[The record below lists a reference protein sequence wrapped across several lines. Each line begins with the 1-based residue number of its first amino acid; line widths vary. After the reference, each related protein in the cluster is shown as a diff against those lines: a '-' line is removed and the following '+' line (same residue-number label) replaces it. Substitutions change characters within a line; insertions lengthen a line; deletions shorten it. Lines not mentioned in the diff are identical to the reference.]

1 MRRGRIFFLLAL
13 IVFLGLVAV
22 VLVFIRFRPAITPQ
36 PSPVTEPTPVIDV
49 VNVLVTTQKVP
60 RGSVIT
66 RDVVS
71 LIPIQRQFFLQGMFS
86 EIKDVEG
93 RLARID
99 LEAGYILMDNML
111 ANSAEELSKMGS
123 DIALYIPRGSVAV
136 AIPID
141 RLTKASYPVQPGDRV
156 NVAVV
161 HAFVDI
167 DTEFQ
172 SILPNVSGMVCLPGS
187 NPTSCEATAPITADI
202 KVDEKPEGIGD
213 VGRRDNIPGFDV
225 PILAVPSEYQR
236 PRLVAQVILQDV
248 TVLSVGNYAAS
259 LMMTEQTQ
267 PAAQQPTEQAP
278 QPPNQ
283 QTPQQPQQS
292 KPLPEFVSII
302 VNPQDALMLT
312 YLMANGAQFTFH
324 LRSAGDNSRIQ
335 IEAETLQHYLNKY
348 NIPIPVK
355 LPFGLEPRVDSPA
368 MPVITIL
375 PTPTPNP

>member
-22 VLVFIRFRPAITPQ
+22 VLVFIRLRPAITPQ
-36 PSPVTEPTPVIDV
+36 PSPNVEPTPVIDV

-71 LIPIQRQFFLQGMFS
+71 LIPIQRQFFIQGMFS

-99 LEAGYILMDNML
+99 LEAGYILMENML

-123 DIALYIPRGSVAV
+123 DIALYIPRGSVAI

-156 NVAVV
+156 NIAVV

-172 SILPNVSGMVCLPGS
+172 SKLPNVAGEAVAPGTRE
-187 NPTSCEATAPITADI
+187 PTVYLTAGISAP
-202 KVDEKPEGIGD
+202 VGEG
-213 VGRRDNIPGFDV
+213 VGNAGRAETIPGLGQ
-225 PILAVPSEYQR
+225 PIIVVPSEPQR

-248 TVLSVGNYAAS
+248 TVLSVGNYAATLVTS
-259 LMMTEQTQ
+259 EQPQ
-267 PAAQQPTEQAP
+267 VSSQQPVEQAP

-283 QTPQQPQQS
+283 PAQQPQPA
-292 KPLPEFVSII
+292 KPMPEFVSVI
-302 VNPQDALMLT
+302 VTPQDALMLT
-312 YLMANGAQFTFH
+312 YLLANGAQFTFH
-324 LRSAGDNSRIQ
+324 LRSAGDNSRVQ

>member
-22 VLVFIRFRPAITPQ
+22 VLVVLRLRPALTPQ
-36 PSPVTEPTPVIDV
+36 PSQVSEPTPVIEV
-49 VNVLVTTQKVP
+49 TNVLVTTQKIP

-93 RLARID
+93 RLAKID
-99 LEAGYILMDNML
+99 LEAGFILMESML
-111 ANSAEELSKMGS
+111 ADSAEELSKTGS

-141 RLTKASYPVQPGDRV
+141 RLTKASYPVQAGDRV

-172 SILPNVSGMVCLPGS
+172 SKLPNVAGEAIAPGPRD
-187 NPTSCEATAPITADI
+187 PTVYLTAGISAP
-202 KVDEKPEGIGD
+202 VGEGAGNA
-213 VGRRDNIPGFDV
+213 GRAETIPGLGQ
-225 PILAVPSEYQR
+225 PIVVVPSESQR

-259 LMMTEQTQ
+259 FQDEQAAQ
-267 PAAQQPTEQAP
+267 AQQPAEQPA

-283 QTPQQPQQS
+283 PAPQPA
-292 KPLPEFVSII
+292 KPTPEFVSVI
-302 VNPQDALMLT
+302 VTPQDALMLT

-324 LRSAGDNSRIQ
+324 LRAAGDNSRVQ
-335 IEAETLQHYLNKY
+335 IEAETLQYYLNKY
-348 NIPIPVK
+348 NVPIPVK
-355 LPFGLEPRVDSPA
+355 LPYGIEPRVNTPA
-368 MPVITIL
+368 MPVITFQ

>member
-22 VLVFIRFRPAITPQ
+22 VLVFLRFRPAISPQQ
-36 PSPVTEPTPVIDV
+36 PSQVSEPTPVIDV

-60 RGSVIT
+60 RGNVIT

-71 LIPIQRQFFLQGMFS
+71 LIPIQRQFFIQGMFS
-86 EIKDVEG
+86 EIKEVEG

-99 LEAGYILMDNML
+99 LEAGFILMENML
-111 ANSAEELSKMGS
+111 ANSAEELSKTGS

-141 RLTKASYPVQPGDRV
+141 RLTKASYPVQAGDRV

-167 DTEFQ
+167 DTEYQ
-172 SILPNVSGMVCLPGS
+172 SKLPNVAGEAIAPGVRE
-187 NPTSCEATAPITADI
+187 PTVYLTAGISAP
-202 KVDEKPEGIGD
+202 VGEGTGNA
-213 VGRRDNIPGFDV
+213 GRAETIPGLGQ
-225 PILAVPSEYQR
+225 PIIVVPSEPQR

-259 LMMTEQTQ
+259 FMSEPSSGVVQQQGEQ
-267 PAAQQPTEQAP
+267 PP
-278 QPPNQ
+278 QPPGQ
-283 QTPQQPQQS
+283 AAPPPP
-292 KPLPEFVSII
+292 KPTPEFVSLI
-302 VNPQDALMLT
+302 VTPQDALMLT
-312 YLMANGAQFTFH
+312 YLMANGAQFTLH
-324 LRSAGDNSRIQ
+324 LRSAGDNSRVQ
-335 IEAETLQHYLNKY
+335 IEAETLQYYLNKY
-348 NIPIPVK
+348 NVPIPVK
-355 LPFGLEPRVDSPA
+355 LPYGIEPRVNSPV
-368 MPVITIL
+368 MPVITFQ